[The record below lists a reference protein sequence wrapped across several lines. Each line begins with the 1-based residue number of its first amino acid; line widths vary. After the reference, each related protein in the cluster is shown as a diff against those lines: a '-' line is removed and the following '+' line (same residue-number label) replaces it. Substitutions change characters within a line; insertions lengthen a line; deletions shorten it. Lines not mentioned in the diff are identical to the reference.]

1 MIESNELRLGNWV
14 KWEDSPV
21 KTIAIKKNK
30 LDVLVKSGDK
40 QHIKN
45 LDYNQISP
53 YPVSPELLAVNGFKK
68 NLLFPHLHAYTH
80 EKYHLNINIV
90 GHISEISFG
99 LIPQN
104 MGMIFQQNI
113 SLHQLQN
120 LFYVLTNNELQVTFP
135 IKQ

>member
-1 MIESNELRLGNWV
+1 MIESNELRIGNWV
-14 KWEDSPV
+14 KWGDSPV
-21 KTIAIKKNK
+21 ETIAIKKNK
-30 LDVLVKSGDK
+30 LDVWVKSGDK

-45 LDYNQISP
+45 LNYDQISP

-68 NLLFPHLHAYTH
+68 NLLFPHLNAFKH

-90 GHISEISFG
+90 GPVSEISFG

-104 MGMIFQQNI
+104 MGMIFQQQI

-120 LFYVLTNNELQVTFP
+120 LFYVLTNTELIVTFP
-135 IKQ
+135 TKQ